1 MFVRF
6 GVLRIALYC
15 IPTPNLTAVIDIGY
29 NSKYEKDMSGYY
41 GGGFIEALLPYR
53 YLFKQQRAAGS
64 IHVNRME
71 RKSIS

>member
-6 GVLRIALYC
+6 GCVVDGD
-15 IPTPNLTAVIDIGY
+15 TAVIDIGY

-53 YLFKQQRAAGS
+53 YLFKQQWAAGGG

>member
-6 GVLRIALYC
+6 GCVVDGD
-15 IPTPNLTAVIDIGY
+15 TTVIDIGY

-53 YLFKQQRAAGS
+53 YLFKQQ
-64 IHVNRME
+64 
-71 RKSIS
+71 